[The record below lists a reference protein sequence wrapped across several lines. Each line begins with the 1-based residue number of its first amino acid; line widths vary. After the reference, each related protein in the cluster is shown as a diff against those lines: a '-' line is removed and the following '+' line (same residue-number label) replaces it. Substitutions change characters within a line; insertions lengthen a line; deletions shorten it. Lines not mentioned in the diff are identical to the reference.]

1 MPAYHKIL
9 KKITTM
15 DWIKNEELRLKTKR
29 TFFKQ
34 GTCSRTF
41 SHIINRE
48 YKNPKPTHEHALDP
62 LAGGIA
68 QQGYQCGMLWGAAM
82 GAGTESYRRFKSPGV
97 ATGMAIQAT
106 QKIHE
111 SFLEHAKSPD
121 CAIITNTEWNKRFSI
136 LKYMVTGKMV
146 TCFKLAGRWAP
157 AALKAAEE
165 GLAIGQSDVP
175 ANTISC
181 ASETIRR
188 MGGTEEEAVMVAGF
202 AGGLGLSGNACG
214 ALSAAIWINTHTR
227 VKNETYK
234 YSLTDSEI
242 DKIFKA
248 FYAVTDYEMDCWQI
262 CGRKFN
268 SVSDHSEFIRN
279 GGCKDVI
286 DALANQQS
294 VELQHPK

>member
-1 MPAYHKIL
+1 MN
-9 KKITTM
+9 
-15 DWIKNEELRLKTKR
+15 WIKNEGLRLKTKR
-29 TFFKQ
+29 TFLKQ

-41 SHIINRE
+41 FHILNRE
-48 YKNPKPTHEHALDP
+48 YNNPKPSHENALDP

-82 GAGTESYRRFKSPGV
+82 GVGTESYRRFTNPGI
-97 ATGMAIQAT
+97 ATGMAILAT

-121 CAIITNTEWNKRFSI
+121 CIDITNTDWNKKFSI
-136 LKYMVTGKMV
+136 IKFLATGKMV

-165 GLAIGQSDVP
+165 GLANGNFDVP

-202 AGGLGLSGNACG
+202 AGGLGLSGKGCG
-214 ALSAAIWINTHTR
+214 ALSAAIWKNTHTR
-227 VKNETYK
+227 VEKNAYK
-234 YSLTDSEI
+234 YSLADPEI
-242 DKIFKA
+242 ERIFKA
-248 FYAVTDYEMDCWQI
+248 FYAVTDYEMECSQI
-262 CGRKFN
+262 CGREFT
-268 SVSDHSEFIRN
+268 SLADHSEFITK
-279 GGCKDVI
+279 GGCRNLI
-286 DALANQQS
+286 DALVNQ
-294 VELQHPK
+294 